1 MPSTLIIIAV
11 VAGLVLLWGG
21 GIAAYFLLGRR
32 QSVVEERLGQ
42 FTQSGQALAPAA
54 PRAAQPE
61 GPKPSFLG
69 DRLNQMLEGRSFAEN
84 IQRDLSRADVKL
96 SAGEYLA
103 LHLILF
109 LGATAAMAVFQL
121 ITAATLPV
129 AIGIGVATGLGS
141 LLLPGM
147 YVGSQKKGRL
157 QRFDNQ
163 LGDMLNLVV
172 NGLRAG
178 YSPMQ
183 ALESV
188 GKELP
193 PPISA
198 EFKRVVQEMQLGIPM
213 DQALANLTR
222 RIPSKDLDFVVT
234 AMNVQRE
241 VGGNLAEILDTISFT
256 IRERVRIKGEI
267 ATLTAQ
273 GMMTG
278 YVISFLPIGLALF
291 LFLVNRPYMMQMFDV
306 QKGNLICGL
315 IMIGTALLMIGS
327 GFAIVMKIVDIEV

>member
-1 MPSTLIIIAV
+1 MPSNLIIIAV
-11 VAGLVLLWGG
+11 VAGIVLLWVG
-21 GIAAYFLLGRR
+21 GIVAYFVLGRR

-42 FTQSGQALAPAA
+42 FTQSGQAVVPASKA
-54 PRAAQPE
+54 MPE
-61 GPKPSFLG
+61 GPKASPIG
-69 DRLNQMLEGRSFAEN
+69 ERLNQLLAGRSFAEN
-84 IQRDLSRADVKL
+84 IARDLARADLKL
-96 SAGEYLA
+96 NAGEYIMV
-103 LHLILF
+103 HVILLVAVTGIITF
-109 LGATAAMAVFQL
+109 LQL
-121 ITAATLPV
+121 SGGLLP
-129 AIGIGVATGLGS
+129 AIGIGVAAGLGS
-141 LLLPGM
+141 LFLPGM

-163 LGDMLNLVV
+163 LADMLNLVV

-178 YSPMQ
+178 YSAPQ

-193 PPISA
+193 PPIST
-198 EFKRVVQEMQLGIPM
+198 EFKRLVQEMQLGLPM
-213 DQALANLTR
+213 EQALANLTR

-241 VGGNLAEILDTISFT
+241 VGGNLAEILDTISYT

-291 LFLVNRPYMMQMFDV
+291 LFLVNRPYMMQFFL
-306 QKGNLICGL
+306 KENLLCGL
-315 IMIGTALLMIGS
+315 PMIGTALLMIGS